1 MATFGATFAFLFT
14 QRARLVIP
22 VRAILVSCWDVVVHF
37 GGYGWFGNR
46 FNSGRLGRLESW
58 PVTTPV
64 LAKSAGDGAVIFD
77 VRELVVD
84 TIDTPVLIEGFRT
97 RVAT

>member
-14 QRARLVIP
+14 QRARLAIP

-84 TIDTPVLIEGFRT
+84 AIDAPVLVEGLRT